1 MSESVDIRPTY
12 RAVLAVREARA
23 PFLGSCLARMSFA
36 VLPLALLLTIREAT
50 DSFAVAGLASGALSA
65 TLTLFAPA
73 RARLIDRKGSRFGL
87 AWLAGLYLTGLA
99 ILISLA
105 EAGAA
110 TPVLLVAAAVAGMF
124 APPLGPTMRVLW
136 AKILHRR
143 QPLLHTAYALDSVT
157 EEVVFTVGP
166 LVAGGLIAVAAP
178 LAAMIMVMALIAVGT
193 VCFVL
198 SAATGR
204 PGADD
209 TAEEEHAGGA
219 RPLALPGIRT
229 IVLAFG
235 GVGLVVGALQI
246 ALPFLADQAGSPGA
260 GGVLL
265 ALLSAGSA
273 VGGLTY
279 GRIRW
284 RSTPTDRFVV
294 LVVVF
299 TLTVL
304 PLCVIESPVRAGAFV
319 FVVGLSLAPLF
330 TTAYLLVND
339 LVAASKAAP
348 TEANTWVSTANNG
361 GYAAGSAVAGILLGY
376 RGPALTVT
384 AAFLVSAAIVAVTVL
399 RRRTL
404 VPLPAPTHPA
414 AEE

>member
-1 MSESVDIRPTY
+1 MSESLDTRPTY
-12 RAVLAVREARA
+12 RAVLAVREARW

-36 VLPLALLLTIREAT
+36 VLPLALLLLIREAT
-50 DSFAVAGLASGALSA
+50 GSFAVAGLASGALSA

-87 AWLAGLYLTGLA
+87 AWLTGLYLSGLTV
-99 ILISLA
+99 LISLA

-110 TPVLLVAAAVAGMF
+110 TPVLLVAAALAGAF

-136 AKILHRR
+136 AKILRRR

-178 LAAMIMVMALIAVGT
+178 LAAMITVMALIALGT

-198 SAATGR
+198 SAATGD
-204 PGADD
+204 PGPDASD
-209 TAEEEHAGGA
+209 EEHVRG

-235 GVGLVVGALQI
+235 GVGVVVGALQI

-273 VGGLTY
+273 IGGLAY

-284 RSTPTDRFVV
+284 RSSPTDRFVV

-361 GYAAGSAVAGILLGY
+361 GYAAGSAVAGVLLGF

-404 VPLPAPTHPA
+404 VPAPTHPA

>member
-1 MSESVDIRPTY
+1 MAEVTESLGTRPTY
-12 RAVLAVREARA
+12 RAVLAVREARR

-36 VLPLALLLTIREAT
+36 VLPLALLLLIREAT
-50 DSFAVAGLASGALSA
+50 GSFAVAGLTSGALSS

-73 RARLIDRKGSRFGL
+73 RARLIDGRGSRYGL
-87 AWLAGLYLTGLA
+87 AWLTVLYLLGLTA
-99 ILISLA
+99 LISLA
-105 EAGAA
+105 EAGAGTA
-110 TPVLLVAAAVAGMF
+110 ALLVTAAIAGAF

-178 LAAMIMVMALIAVGT
+178 LAAMITVMALIGLGT

-198 SAATGR
+198 SAATSG
-204 PGADD
+204 PAADKPD
-209 TAEEEHAGGA
+209 EHGTRG
-219 RPLALPGIRT
+219 RPLALPGLRT

-235 GVGLVVGALQI
+235 GVGLVVGTLQV
-246 ALPFLADQAGSPGA
+246 ALPFIADHAGSPGA

-273 VGGLTY
+273 IGGTAY
-279 GRIRW
+279 GRIGW
-284 RSTPTDRFVV
+284 RGAPVNRFVV
-294 LVVVF
+294 LVIVF

-304 PLCVIESPVRAGAFV
+304 PLCVIDSPVRAGAFA

-339 LVAASKAAP
+339 LVAASRTAP

-361 GYAAGSAVAGILLGY
+361 GYAAGSAVAGLLLDSH
-376 RGPALTVT
+376 GPAVAVT
-384 AAFLVSAAIVAVTVL
+384 AAFLASAAIAAATIL

-404 VPLPAPTHPA
+404 APAPTDPD